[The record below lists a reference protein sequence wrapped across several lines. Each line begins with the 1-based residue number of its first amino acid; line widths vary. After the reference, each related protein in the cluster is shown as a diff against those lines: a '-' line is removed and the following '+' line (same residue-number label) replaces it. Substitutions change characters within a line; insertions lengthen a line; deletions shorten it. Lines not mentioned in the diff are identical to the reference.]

1 LGTFYEPLKEEH
13 KEITFYKESNTNRQ
27 LHALNEICIN
37 FFGKGTN
44 NKVGINSILP
54 TNNT

>member
-1 LGTFYEPLKEEH
+1 MFYEPLKQEH
-13 KEITFYKESNTNRQ
+13 EEITSYEESNTNRQ
-27 LHALNEICIN
+27 LHALNEIFIN
-37 FFGKGTN
+37 FLGKGTN